1 MTKSDLREDW
11 NLPPRYR
18 RKVTES
24 GRWAQAMAK
33 VRSRIGTGTLLAL
46 TGNRGA
52 GKTQIA
58 AKAMMETTAG
68 LKSAYYETATAIVMD
83 FRACFKSSVDETER
97 DVMARYCKPQLL
109 VIDEFGK
116 RGASEWEQNL
126 LFSLLDTRYGYNR
139 DTILISNL
147 LKEPFCALLGD
158 SLVRRMNDS
167 GGMIECNW
175 SEQERNK

>member
-1 MTKSDLREDW
+1 MTKSELRESW

-18 RKVTES
+18 KKVVEF
-24 GRWAQAMAK
+24 GRWGAAMAK
-33 VRSRIGTGTLLAL
+33 VRSKLGTGTLLAL

-58 AKAMMETTAG
+58 ARAMVEVTAG
-68 LKSAYYETATAIVMD
+68 LKSAYYETATGILMD
-83 FRACFKSSVDETER
+83 FRACFKQSIQSTER
-97 DVMARYCKPQLL
+97 EVMDGYVRYQLL

-126 LFSLLDTRYGYNR
+126 LFSLLDNRYGQNR

-147 LKEPFCALLGD
+147 SEAAFCALMGD